1 MFKIVCRETA
11 NESAPRAFISMINME
26 VLNITDGAAIVNG
39 PIMSSNCSDR
49 QSNLPA
55 LNLTGSPFF
64 FSFGNVFT
72 AVGCNVRALLTGIGP
87 QVVGCDSTCSAD
99 YNQKTLLYGQEI
111 NSLCADGN
119 CCVASAPYRMQVF
132 QPSLDAKNG
141 SEDSSGCKLAF
152 LTDQNKFSF
161 LNMTNPQALQG
172 WRSVPVV
179 LAWMMDYS
187 IWRYDNSTMDCKYFL
202 YESTVSNVSG
212 YECSCSNGYEG
223 NPYLGCADINE
234 CKDPNR
240 HSCLG
245 ITKCVNTLGSYKC
258 EVNKYWIVPIL
269 VVAIAGILSLLAG
282 INLTFSFL
290 LIMQLLLL
298 SLEYCHCLLAFILHF
313 PCNNAV
319 VAAIAGI
326 LSLLAGISW
335 LYKLARKRKHKELKR
350 KFFKRNG
357 GLLLQQ
363 QLSSNHVSV
372 QKTKIFTSKELERAT
387 DRFNENR
394 ILGQGGQGTV
404 YKGMLEDGRI
414 VAVKRSTIVG
424 EEKLEEF
431 INEVVI
437 LSQINHRNVVKL
449 FGCCLETEVPLLVYE
464 FISNGNL
471 FQYLHNFYQNE
482 DFILSWEMRL
492 QIAIEVAGALSY
504 LHSAASIP
512 IFHRDIKSANILLD
526 DKCRAKVS
534 DFGSSRS
541 VAIDQTHLTTNVQG
555 TFGYL
560 DPEYFQSSQLTD
572 KSDVYS
578 FGVVLVELLS
588 GKKPI
593 ISSTSQER
601 TSLATHFIA
610 LMEENRLFDILDVQV
625 KEGCLEEE
633 IMAVANRAKRCL
645 NMSRKHRPP
654 MKEVSAELERI
665 GLLQRKSN
673 VQQKEEETS
682 QNAMVE
688 RLCNWDAVP
697 ISATCDFDNARSV
710 QSTDAEPLI
719 TYNTL

>member
-1 MFKIVCRETA
+1 M
-11 NESAPRAFISMINME
+11 
-26 VLNITDGAAIVNG
+26 
-39 PIMSSNCSDR
+39 
-49 QSNLPA
+49 
-55 LNLTGSPFF
+55 
-64 FSFGNVFT
+64 
-72 AVGCNVRALLTGIGP
+72 
-87 QVVGCDSTCSAD
+87 
-99 YNQKTLLYGQEI
+99 
-111 NSLCADGN
+111 
-119 CCVASAPYRMQVF
+119 
-132 QPSLDAKNG
+132 
-141 SEDSSGCKLAF
+141 
-152 LTDQNKFSF
+152 
-161 LNMTNPQALQG
+161 
-172 WRSVPVV
+172 
-179 LAWMMDYS
+179 
-187 IWRYDNSTMDCKYFL
+187 
-202 YESTVSNVSG
+202 
-212 YECSCSNGYEG
+212 
-223 NPYLGCADINE
+223 
-234 CKDPNR
+234 
-240 HSCLG
+240 
-245 ITKCVNTLGSYKC
+245 
-258 EVNKYWIVPIL
+258 
-269 VVAIAGILSLLAG
+269 
-282 INLTFSFL
+282 
-290 LIMQLLLL
+290 
-298 SLEYCHCLLAFILHF
+298 
-313 PCNNAV
+313 
-319 VAAIAGI
+319 
-326 LSLLAGISW
+326 
-335 LYKLARKRKHKELKR
+335 
-350 KFFKRNG
+350 
-357 GLLLQQ
+357 
-363 QLSSNHVSV
+363 
-372 QKTKIFTSKELERAT
+372 ERAT

-404 YKGMLEDGRI
+404 YKGMLEDERI
-414 VAVKRSTIVG
+414 VAVNRSTIVG

-512 IFHRDIKSANILLD
+512 IFHSDIKSANILLD
-526 DKCRAKVS
+526 DKYRAKVS

-541 VAIDQTHLTTNVQG
+541 MAIDQTHLTTNVQG

-588 GKKPI
+588 GEKPI
-593 ISSTSQER
+593 ISTSQETR
-601 TSLATHFIA
+601 CLAAHFIA

-633 IMAVANRAKRCL
+633 IMAVANLAKRCL
-645 NMSRKHRPP
+645 NVSRKHRPT